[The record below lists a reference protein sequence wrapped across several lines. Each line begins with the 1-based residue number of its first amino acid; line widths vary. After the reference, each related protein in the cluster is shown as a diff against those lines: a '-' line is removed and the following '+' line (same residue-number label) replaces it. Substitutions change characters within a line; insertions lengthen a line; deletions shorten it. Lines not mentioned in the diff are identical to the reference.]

1 MNAIVLAGGLGTRLR
16 PVTGPTPK
24 PLAPLL
30 GRPILEHILRLLR
43 EQGFTRVCLALGY
56 GAGEIRRCFAG
67 GYPGLELY
75 FREEQEPL
83 GTAGAVR
90 ACRDFI
96 GQEDVLVISGDVA
109 CDFALARL
117 MASHRERGA
126 AAALALVRDPAP
138 LRFGLAVTDPEDRIR
153 AFIEKPDWPRVVTDL
168 VNTGIYAL
176 SPRALEAI
184 PEGRAW
190 DFGKDLF
197 PALLK
202 AGETLLG
209 LPMEGYWCDLGTPLS
224 YYRCCVD
231 ALEGRLRLEPGP
243 AFVSALSAESS
254 PPRTEASAREP
265 EAPTQLRIPCRDRAR
280 LMGQLSELMLELDAE
295 YSDGIL
301 LRRSGWELRVRP
313 DSAESALRL
322 EAAAP
327 EPEFARSLALSLGDV
342 IRALE
347 QGDEAM
353 KTKELS

>member
-1 MNAIVLAGGLGTRLR
+1 MKAVVLAGGLGTRLR

-56 GAGEIRRCFAG
+56 GAEEIRRRLAG
-67 GYPGLELY
+67 GFPGLELC
-75 FREEQEPL
+75 FREEKEPL

-90 ACRDFI
+90 ACGAFI
-96 GQEDVLVISGDVA
+96 GKEDVLVISGDVA
-109 CDFALARL
+109 CDFDLARL
-117 MASHRERGA
+117 MERHRERGA
-126 AAALALVRDPAP
+126 AATLALVRDPAP

-168 VNTGIYAL
+168 VNTGIYVL
-176 SPRALEAI
+176 SPRALAAI

-197 PALLK
+197 PALLE

-231 ALEGRLRLEPGP
+231 ALEGRLALEPGP
-243 AFVSALSAESS
+243 SFL
-254 PPRTEASAREP
+254 SAREP
-265 EAPTQLRIPCRDRAR
+265 EASPPREPEAPVSLRVPCRDRAR
-280 LMGQLSELMLELDAE
+280 LMGRLSELMLELDAE

-301 LRRSGWELRVRP
+301 LRRPGWQLGVRP
-313 DSAESALRL
+313 DGRESALRIR
-322 EAAAP
+322 ANASDP
-327 EPEFARSLALSLGDV
+327 EYARSLALSLGDV